1 MALTFT
7 SFTTFAEVEALYNS
21 ITPMRGE
28 QNIGKAIRPI
38 GDRNRKWERIVKISP
53 NCYALSDGWHFG
65 TEAYGQYHTHV
76 PATLE
81 LMERYAPI
89 VWRKKKDG
97 TELVTLRNGTG
108 EGPHTSR
115 YQFLW
120 RHTPRG
126 LTFRNRNGKHFI
138 TTGGREYFLA
148 KGRTYPRAEYN
159 RLKERANTNG
169 WAKAAADRAM
179 VRDDNSALTFTNV
192 QGNWHWV
199 SGGRDIP
206 KPPKKRVNKA
216 LKAKLKP
223 HIDAFRDWAFTILP
237 MLPTREYSY
246 LHSIRSEAQTWIKE
260 NTRNPSYSWSLA
272 NTFSAEV
279 AREIVADEAHPM
291 RLHLAVSLADAMRQL
306 PTDAETGSELKTQYN
321 RWANRALGLTKE
333 VKE

>member
-1 MALTFT
+1 MALIYT
-7 SFTTFAEVEALYNS
+7 SFTTFAEVEAAYNN
-21 ITPMRGE
+21 TEPLRGA
-28 QNIGKAIRPI
+28 QNKGKDIRPI
-38 GDRNRKWERIVKISP
+38 GDRKRKHERIVKISP

-65 TEAYGQYHTHV
+65 CENYGRYHTHV
-76 PATLE
+76 PTTLE
-81 LMERYAPI
+81 LVERYAPI

-97 TELVTLRNGTG
+97 TELVTLRNGLG
-108 EGPHTSR
+108 AGPHTSR

-126 LTFRNRNGKHFI
+126 LTFVSRNGKHFI
-138 TTGGREYFLA
+138 TAGGREYFLA

-159 RLKERANTNG
+159 RLKEWANKNR
-169 WAKAAADRAM
+169 WAKAMADRAM

-223 HIDAFRDWAFTILP
+223 HIDAFRDWAFAVTP
-237 MLPTREYSY
+237 MLPTRDYKY
-246 LHSIRSEAQTWIKE
+246 LHSIRNEAQTWIKE
-260 NTRNPSYSWSLA
+260 NNKGLSYAWNLSG
-272 NTFSAEV
+272 TFSVDV
-279 AREIVADEAHPM
+279 AREIVTDETHPM

-306 PTDAETGSELKTQYN
+306 PTDAETDSELKTQYN

>member
-7 SFTTFAEVEALYNS
+7 SFTTFAEVEAAYNNT
-21 ITPMRGE
+21 TPMRGKD
-28 QNIGKAIRPI
+28 NAGKDIRPI
-38 GDRNRKWERIVKISP
+38 GDRKRKYERIVKISP

-65 TEAYGQYHTHV
+65 CEGYWTHGV
-76 PATLE
+76 GMEQTLE

-89 VWRKKKDG
+89 VWRKKRDG
-97 TELVTLRNGTG
+97 TELVTLRNGLG
-108 EGPHTSR
+108 EGQHTSR

-138 TTGGREYFLA
+138 TTGGRGYFLA
-148 KGRTYPRAEYN
+148 KGRTYPRPVYEKIKEQANAN
-159 RLKERANTNG
+159 R
-169 WAKAAADRAM
+169 WIKAAADRAM

-246 LHSIRSEAQTWIKE
+246 MHTIRNEAQEWLKE
-260 NTRNPSYSWSLA
+260 NTRNLSYSWSLA

-279 AREIVADEAHPM
+279 AREIVADEAHPL
-291 RLHLAVSLADAMRQL
+291 RLHLAVSLADAMRKL
-306 PTDAETGSELKTQYN
+306 PTDAETDSELKTQYN
-321 RWANRALGLTKE
+321 NWANRALGLIKE